1 MQPLRD
7 VRVLDASSY
16 VTGPLAAMMLADL
29 GADVIKVEPP
39 DGDPYRRIG
48 TRRAGVAVG
57 ALNVNRGKRSVALDL
72 KSDEGRA
79 RFADLLAG
87 TDVLVENWRPGVADR
102 LGLDDDRLSRQFPRL
117 LHVAITG
124 YGPDGPMAGHGAFD
138 NLMQARTGLARLR
151 FHDGRPA
158 PLPTYLADKI
168 TSAMAVQAVLG
179 ALLDRERSGLGGRLD
194 VPMLDAMAY
203 FNFSDVLETRTVID
217 ADDPDGDGSWL
228 PAAATVSTIVET
240 ADGWIAVSPSS
251 RQHVVAVCEAAGHP
265 EWVAEMAEYRRFV
278 DLGPALIG
286 RVESVTRTGP
296 SDEWLARFNAAGVPV
311 APVLDADGHLA
322 DEQVRHNGIYSELVH
337 PVAGRV
343 RYPRF
348 PARLRRSDG
357 TVESGPASMRPMPAV
372 GEHNDEILAE
382 QLSPAAV
389 AEG

>member
-1 MQPLRD
+1 
-7 VRVLDASSY
+7 
-16 VTGPLAAMMLADL
+16 
-29 GADVIKVEPP
+29 
-39 DGDPYRRIG
+39 
-48 TRRAGVAVG
+48 
-57 ALNVNRGKRSVALDL
+57 
-72 KSDEGRA
+72 
-79 RFADLLAG
+79 
-87 TDVLVENWRPGVADR
+87 
-102 LGLDDDRLSRQFPRL
+102 
-117 LHVAITG
+117 
-124 YGPDGPMAGHGAFD
+124 MAGHGAFD

-179 ALLDRERSGLGGRLD
+179 ALLERERSGLGGRLD

-265 EWVAEMAEYRRFV
+265 EWVGEMAEYRRFV
-278 DLGPALIG
+278 DLGPALMQ

-296 SDEWLARFNAAGVPV
+296 SDHWLARFNAAGVPV

-322 DEQVRHNGIYSELVH
+322 DEQVRHNKIYSELVH

-357 TVESGPASMRPMPAV
+357 TVEPGPASTRPMPAV
-372 GEHNDEILAE
+372 GEHNDEVLGE
-382 QLSPAAV
+382 HLSAAII